1 MKYNLFYFIQS
12 IVIIVLSPLFI
23 GILRKMKAFLRGYVG
38 SSIIQPYYDLKKL
51 LNKGRIISNRS
62 SFITTI
68 GPIVILGATISTAF
82 FIPVFYTS
90 MENTIGNL
98 FILMFAF
105 GIVKM
110 FTVLIGL
117 DSAST
122 FGGMGSSREAFISMM
137 SEPLILFLLIF
148 LYIETK
154 DFNTFHISF
163 INSKVVHYDMAH
175 LIAMVTFIIAILAE
189 NARIPF
195 DNPETHLELTMM
207 HEAMILDL
215 SGSDL
220 ACVELSSHI
229 KLLVYL
235 IILINC
241 FIPIGI
247 ATTFTTL
254 ALFIGFI
261 TLIFKLFLCLLAIAI
276 IETTFAK
283 SRLFRGAE
291 LFPAMISLGIVAITL
306 IYIL

>member
-1 MKYNLFYFIQS
+1 MKYNLFYFFQS
-12 IVIIVLSPLFI
+12 ALIVCLSPLFI
-23 GILRKMKAFLRGYVG
+23 GILKKMKSTLRGYKG
-38 SSIIQPYYDLKKL
+38 SSILQPYYDLSKL
-51 LNKGRIISNRS
+51 LKKGMVISNRS

-68 GPIVILGATISTAF
+68 GPLVILAAAVTTTF

-105 GIVKM
+105 GIVKI

-122 FGGMGSSREAFISMM
+122 FGGMGSSRESFISMM
-137 SEPLILFLLIF
+137 AEPLIFFLIIF

-154 DFNTFHISF
+154 DFNVFHISF
-163 INSKVVHYDMAH
+163 INSKIVHFDTAH
-175 LIAMVTFIIAILAE
+175 LIAMVTFSIGILAE

-220 ACVELSSHI
+220 AYVELSSYI
-229 KLLVYL
+229 KLIVYL

-241 FIPIGI
+241 FVPIGI
-247 ATTFTTL
+247 ATTFTAT
-254 ALFIGFI
+254 ALLIGFI
-261 TLIFKLFLCLLAIAI
+261 TFIFKLLFCLLGIAI
-276 IETTFAK
+276 IETTLAK

>member
-12 IVIIVLSPLFI
+12 ILIIVLSPLFI
-23 GILRKMKAFLRGYVG
+23 GILKKMKAALRGYKG
-38 SSIIQPYYDLKKL
+38 SSIIQPYYDLSKL
-51 LNKGRIISNRS
+51 LKKGRIISNRS
-62 SFITTI
+62 SFITAI
-68 GPIVILGATISTAF
+68 GPIVILGATITTAF

-105 GIVKM
+105 GIVKI

-137 SEPLILFLLIF
+137 AEPLILLLLTF
-148 LYIETK
+148 LYIETM
-154 DFNTFHISF
+154 DFNIFHISF
-163 INSKVVHYDMAH
+163 INSKIIKYDTAH
-175 LIAMVTFIIAILAE
+175 LIAMVTFVICILAE

-220 ACVELSSHI
+220 AYVELSSYI

-247 ATTFTTL
+247 ATTFTAS
-254 ALFIGFI
+254 ALLIGFI
-261 TLIFKLFLCLLAIAI
+261 AFIFKLLFCLLGIAI

-291 LFPAMISLGIVAITL
+291 FFPLMISLGIVAITL

>member
-1 MKYNLFYFIQS
+1 LKYNLFYFIQS
-12 IVIIVLSPLFI
+12 ILIIVLSPLFI
-23 GILRKMKAFLRGYVG
+23 GILKKMKATLRGYRG
-38 SSIIQPYYDLKKL
+38 SSVIQPYYDLCKL
-51 LNKGRIISNRS
+51 LKKGKVISNRS
-62 SFITTI
+62 SFITAI
-68 GPIVILGATISTAF
+68 GPIVILSATITTVF

-90 MENTIGNL
+90 MEKTIGNL

-117 DSAST
+117 DSSST

-137 SEPLILFLLIF
+137 AEPLILFLMIF
-148 LYIETK
+148 LYIETN
-154 DFNTFHISF
+154 DFNVFHISF
-163 INSKVVHYDMAH
+163 INSKVVHYDTAH
-175 LIAMVTFIIAILAE
+175 LITMVTFVIAILSE

-220 ACVELSSHI
+220 AYVELSSYI
-229 KLLVYL
+229 KLIVYL

-241 FIPIGI
+241 FVPIGI
-247 ATTFTTL
+247 ATTFTIS
-254 ALFIGFI
+254 ALIIGFL
-261 TLIFKLFLCLLAIAI
+261 TFIFKLLFCLLGIAL

-291 LFPAMISLGIVAITL
+291 LFPAMISMGIVAITL

>member
-1 MKYNLFYFIQS
+1 MQYNLFYFIQS
-12 IVIIVLSPLFI
+12 ISIIILAPLFI
-23 GILRKMKAFLRGYVG
+23 GTLKKMKAILRGYIG
-38 SSIIQPYYDLKKL
+38 PSILQPYYDLNKL
-51 LNKGRIISNRS
+51 MKKGRVISSRS
-62 SFITTI
+62 SFITNM
-68 GPIVILGATISTAF
+68 GPIVILSTTITTVF
-82 FIPVFYTS
+82 FVPVFYTS
-90 MENTIGNL
+90 MEKTIGNI

-105 GIVKM
+105 GIVKI

-122 FGGMGSSREAFISMM
+122 FGGMGSSREAFISMLA
-137 SEPLILFLLIF
+137 EPLIFFLITF

-154 DFNTFHISF
+154 DFNLFHISF
-163 INSKVVHYDMAH
+163 INNKAIHYDTAH

-189 NARIPF
+189 NARMPF

-220 ACVELSSHI
+220 AFVELASYI
-229 KLLVYL
+229 KLQVYL

-241 FIPIGI
+241 FIPMGI
-247 ATTFTTL
+247 ATTFTVSALLIGL
-254 ALFIGFI
+254 AAF
-261 TLIFKLFLCLLAIAI
+261 IFKLLFCLLGIAI

-283 SRLFRGAE
+283 SRLFRVAE
-291 LFPAMISLGIVAITL
+291 FFPATISLGIVAITL

>member
-1 MKYNLFYFIQS
+1 M
-12 IVIIVLSPLFI
+12 
-23 GILRKMKAFLRGYVG
+23 GILKKMKATLRGYKG
-38 SSIIQPYYDLKKL
+38 PSIIQPYYDLSKL
-51 LNKGRIISNRS
+51 LKKGRVISNRT

-68 GPIVILGATISTAF
+68 GPIVILSATITTAF
-82 FIPVFYTS
+82 FIPVIYTT

-98 FILMFAF
+98 FILIFAF
-105 GIVKM
+105 GIVKV

-117 DSAST
+117 DSGST
-122 FGGMGSSREAFISMM
+122 FGGMGSSRESFISMM
-137 SEPLILFLLIF
+137 AEPLTLFLITF

-154 DFNTFHISF
+154 DFNIFHISF
-163 INSKVVHYDMAH
+163 INSKILHYDTAH
-175 LIAMVTFIIAILAE
+175 LIAMVTFAICILAE

-220 ACVELSSHI
+220 ACVELSSYI

-235 IILINC
+235 IILING
-241 FIPIGI
+241 FVPIGI
-247 ATTFTTL
+247 ATTFTVS
-254 ALFIGFI
+254 ALLLGFL
-261 TLIFKLFLCLLAIAI
+261 TFTFKLLFCLLGIAI
-276 IETTFAK
+276 LETTIAK

-291 LFPAMISLGIVAITL
+291 FFPATISLAIIAITL

>member
-1 MKYNLFYFIQS
+1 MKYNLFYFFQS
-12 IVIIVLSPLFI
+12 ALIVCLSPLFI
-23 GILRKMKAFLRGYVG
+23 GILKKMKSTLRGYKG
-38 SSIIQPYYDLKKL
+38 SSILQPYYDLSKL
-51 LNKGRIISNRS
+51 LKKGMVISNRS

-68 GPIVILGATISTAF
+68 GPLVILADAVTTTF

-105 GIVKM
+105 GIVKI

-122 FGGMGSSREAFISMM
+122 FGGMGSSRESFISMM
-137 SEPLILFLLIF
+137 AEPLIFFLIIF

-154 DFNTFHISF
+154 DFNVFHISF
-163 INSKVVHYDMAH
+163 INSKIVHFDTAH
-175 LIAMVTFIIAILAE
+175 LIAMVTFSIGILAE

-207 HEAMILDL
+207 HEAMILEL

-220 ACVELSSHI
+220 AYVELSSYI
-229 KLLVYL
+229 KLIVYL

-241 FIPIGI
+241 FVPIGI
-247 ATTFTTL
+247 ATTFTAT
-254 ALFIGFI
+254 ALLIGFI
-261 TLIFKLFLCLLAIAI
+261 TFIFKLLFCLLGIAI
-276 IETTFAK
+276 IETTLAK

>member
-1 MKYNLFYFIQS
+1 MKYNLIYFIQS
-12 IVIIVLSPLFI
+12 LFIIVLSPLFI
-23 GILRKMKAFLRGYVG
+23 GILKRMKATFRGYKG
-38 SSIIQPYYDLKKL
+38 PSIVQPYYDLNKL
-51 LNKGRIISNRS
+51 LKKGKIISNRS

-68 GPIVILGATISTAF
+68 GPIVILSATITTAF

-90 MENTIGNL
+90 MQQSIGNL

-117 DSAST
+117 DSSST
-122 FGGMGSSREAFISMM
+122 FGGMGSSRESFISMM
-137 SEPLILFLLIF
+137 AEPLIFFLMIF
-148 LYIETK
+148 LYIETN
-154 DFNTFHISF
+154 DFNIFHISF
-163 INSKVVHYDMAH
+163 INSKVVHYDTAH
-175 LIAMVTFIIAILAE
+175 LITMVTFVVAILAE

-220 ACVELSSHI
+220 AYVELSSYI

-235 IILINC
+235 IVLINC

-247 ATTFTTL
+247 ATTFTIS
-254 ALFIGFI
+254 ALLIGFV
-261 TLIFKLFLCLLAIAI
+261 TFIFKLLFCLLGIAI

-291 LFPAMISLGIVAITL
+291 LFPAMISMGIVAITL

>member
-1 MKYNLFYFIQS
+1 MKYNLIYFIQS
-12 IVIIVLSPLFI
+12 LLIIVLSPLFI
-23 GILRKMKAFLRGYVG
+23 GILKKMKATLRGSIG
-38 SSIIQPYYDLKKL
+38 SSVIQPYYDLSKL
-51 LNKGRIISNRS
+51 LKKGRIISNRS

-68 GPIVILGATISTAF
+68 GPIVILAATITTAF
-82 FIPVFYTS
+82 FVPVFYTS
-90 MENTIGNL
+90 MEQSIGNL
-98 FILMFAF
+98 FILMFSF

-117 DSAST
+117 DSSST
-122 FGGMGSSREAFISMM
+122 FGGMGSSRESFISMM
-137 SEPLILFLLIF
+137 AEPLILFLMIF
-148 LYIETK
+148 LYIETN
-154 DFNTFHISF
+154 DFNIFHISF
-163 INSKVVHYDMAH
+163 INSKIVHYDTAH
-175 LIAMVTFIIAILAE
+175 LITMVTFIVAILAE

-220 ACVELSSHI
+220 AYVELSSHI
-229 KLLVYL
+229 KLIVYL
-235 IILINC
+235 IVLINC
-241 FIPIGI
+241 FVPIGI
-247 ATTFTTL
+247 ATSLTVSAILIGLVTF
-254 ALFIGFI
+254 
-261 TLIFKLFLCLLAIAI
+261 IFKLLICLLGIAI

>member
-1 MKYNLFYFIQS
+1 MKATFRGYKGPS
-12 IVIIVLSPLFI
+12 IV
-23 GILRKMKAFLRGYVG
+23 
-38 SSIIQPYYDLKKL
+38 QPYYDLNKL
-51 LNKGRIISNRS
+51 LKKGKIISNRS

-68 GPIVILGATISTAF
+68 GPIVILSATITTAF

-90 MENTIGNL
+90 MQQSIGNL

-117 DSAST
+117 DSSST
-122 FGGMGSSREAFISMM
+122 FGGMGSSRESFISMM
-137 SEPLILFLLIF
+137 AEPLIFFLMIF
-148 LYIETK
+148 LYIETN
-154 DFNTFHISF
+154 DFNIFHISF
-163 INSKVVHYDMAH
+163 INSKVVHYDTAH
-175 LIAMVTFIIAILAE
+175 LITMVTFVVAILAE

-220 ACVELSSHI
+220 AYVELSSYI

-235 IILINC
+235 IVLINC

-247 ATTFTTL
+247 ATTFTIS
-254 ALFIGFI
+254 ALLIGFV
-261 TLIFKLFLCLLAIAI
+261 TFIFKLLFCLLGIAI

-291 LFPAMISLGIVAITL
+291 LFPAMISMGIVAITL

>member
-1 MKYNLFYFIQS
+1 LKYNLFYFFQS
-12 IVIIVLSPLFI
+12 ILIIVLSPLFI
-23 GILRKMKAFLRGYVG
+23 GILKKMKATLRGYMG
-38 SSIIQPYYDLKKL
+38 SSIVQPYYDLSKL
-51 LNKGRIISNRS
+51 LKKGKVISNRS

-68 GPIVILGATISTAF
+68 GPIVILAAAITTTF

-90 MENTIGNL
+90 MGKTIGNL

-105 GIVKM
+105 GIVKI

-117 DSAST
+117 DSSST
-122 FGGMGSSREAFISMM
+122 FGGMGASRESFISMM
-137 SEPLILFLLIF
+137 AEPLIFFLIIF

-154 DFNTFHISF
+154 DFNVFHISF
-163 INSKVVHYDMAH
+163 INSKIVHYDTAH
-175 LIAMVTFIIAILAE
+175 LIAMVTFSVGILAE

-220 ACVELSSHI
+220 AYVELSSYI
-229 KLLVYL
+229 KLIVYL
-235 IILINC
+235 IVLINC
-241 FIPIGI
+241 FVPIGI
-247 ATTFTTL
+247 ATTFTAL
-254 ALFIGFI
+254 SLFIGFI
-261 TLIFKLFLCLLAIAI
+261 AFIFKLLFCLLGIAI
-276 IETTFAK
+276 IETTLAK

>member
-1 MKYNLFYFIQS
+1 MRYNLIYFIQS
-12 IVIIVLSPLFI
+12 LLIVVLSPLFI
-23 GILRKMKAFLRGYVG
+23 GILKKMKATLRGYRG
-38 SSIIQPYYDLKKL
+38 SSIIQPYYELSKL
-51 LNKGRIISNRS
+51 LKKGRIISNRS
-62 SFITTI
+62 SFITSI
-68 GPIVILGATISTAF
+68 GPLVILSATITTAF

-90 MENTIGNL
+90 MGKSIGNL

-105 GIVKM
+105 AIVKI

-137 SEPLILFLLIF
+137 VEPLILFLITF

-154 DFNTFHISF
+154 DFNIFHISF
-163 INSKVVHYDMAH
+163 INSNIVHFDTEHY
-175 LIAMVTFIIAILAE
+175 IAMVTFAICILAE

-220 ACVELSSHI
+220 AYVELSSYI
-229 KLLVYL
+229 KLLVYI

-241 FIPIGI
+241 YIPIGI
-247 ATTFTTL
+247 ATTLTAS
-254 ALFIGFI
+254 ALFIGFLI
-261 TLIFKLFLCLLAIAI
+261 FIFKLLFCLLGIAI

-291 LFPAMISLGIVAITL
+291 IFPATIALGIVAITL

>member
-1 MKYNLFYFIQS
+1 MKYNLIYFIQS
-12 IVIIVLSPLFI
+12 LFIIVLSPLFI
-23 GILRKMKAFLRGYVG
+23 GILKRMKATFRGYKG
-38 SSIIQPYYDLKKL
+38 PSIVQPYYDLNKL
-51 LNKGRIISNRS
+51 LKKGKIISNRS

-68 GPIVILGATISTAF
+68 GPIVILSATITTAF

-90 MENTIGNL
+90 MQQSIGNL

-117 DSAST
+117 DSSST
-122 FGGMGSSREAFISMM
+122 FGGMGSSRESFISMM
-137 SEPLILFLLIF
+137 AEPLIFFLMIF
-148 LYIETK
+148 LYIETN
-154 DFNTFHISF
+154 DFNIFHISF
-163 INSKVVHYDMAH
+163 INSKVVHYDTAH
-175 LIAMVTFIIAILAE
+175 LITMVTFVVAILAE

-220 ACVELSSHI
+220 AYVELSSYI

-235 IILINC
+235 IVLINC

-247 ATTFTTL
+247 ATTFTIS
-254 ALFIGFI
+254 ALLIGFV
-261 TLIFKLFLCLLAIAI
+261 TFIFKLFI
-276 IETTFAK
+276 
-283 SRLFRGAE
+283 LFTRNCYNRNN
-291 LFPAMISLGIVAITL
+291 FCKI
-306 IYIL
+306 

>member
-1 MKYNLFYFIQS
+1 MKYNLIYFIQS
-12 IVIIVLSPLFI
+12 LLIIVLSPLFI
-23 GILRKMKAFLRGYVG
+23 GILKKMKATLRGYIG
-38 SSIIQPYYDLKKL
+38 SSIIQPYYDLYKL
-51 LNKGRIISNRS
+51 LKKGRVVSNRS

-68 GPIVILGATISTAF
+68 GPIVILAATITTAF
-82 FIPVFYTS
+82 FVPVFYTS
-90 MENTIGNL
+90 MEQSIGNL
-98 FILMFAF
+98 FILMFSF

-117 DSAST
+117 DSSST

-137 SEPLILFLLIF
+137 AEPLILFLMIF
-148 LYIETK
+148 LYIETN
-154 DFNTFHISF
+154 DFNIFHISF
-163 INSKVVHYDMAH
+163 INSKSVHYDTAH
-175 LIAMVTFIIAILAE
+175 LITMVTFIVAILAE

-220 ACVELSSHI
+220 AYVELSSYI
-229 KLLVYL
+229 KLIVYL
-235 IILINC
+235 IVLINC
-241 FIPIGI
+241 FVPIGI
-247 ATTFTTL
+247 ATTISVS
-254 ALFIGFI
+254 AIIIGLI
-261 TLIFKLFLCLLAIAI
+261 TFIFKLLICLFGIAM

-283 SRLFRGAE
+283 SRLFKGAE

>member
-1 MKYNLFYFIQS
+1 MKYNLFYFVQS
-12 IVIIVLSPLFI
+12 ILIIVLSPLFI
-23 GILRKMKAFLRGYVG
+23 GILKKMKATLRGYKG
-38 SSIIQPYYDLKKL
+38 SSIVQTYYDLSKL
-51 LNKGRIISNRS
+51 LKKGRIISNKS

-68 GPIVILGATISTAF
+68 GPTVILSATITTAF

-90 MENTIGNL
+90 MEKTFGNL

-117 DSAST
+117 DSSST
-122 FGGMGSSREAFISMM
+122 FGGMGSSRESFISMM
-137 SEPLILFLLIF
+137 AEPLILFLMIF
-148 LYIETK
+148 LYVETN
-154 DFNTFHISF
+154 DFNVFHISF
-163 INSKVVHYDMAH
+163 INSKTLHYDTAH
-175 LIAMVTFIIAILAE
+175 LITMVTFVIAILAE

-220 ACVELSSHI
+220 AYVELSSYI
-229 KLLVYL
+229 KLIVYL

-241 FIPIGI
+241 FVPIGI
-247 ATTFTTL
+247 ATTFTIS
-254 ALFIGFI
+254 ALLIGFI
-261 TLIFKLFLCLLAIAI
+261 TFIFKLLFCLLGIAI

-291 LFPAMISLGIVAITL
+291 LFPAMISMGIVAITL

>member
-247 ATTFTTL
+247 ATTFTAL
-254 ALFIGFI
+254 ALSIGFI

>member
-1 MKYNLFYFIQS
+1 MKYNLFYFFQS
-12 IVIIVLSPLFI
+12 TLIIVLSPLFI
-23 GILRKMKAFLRGYVG
+23 GILKKMKATLRGYKG
-38 SSIIQPYYDLKKL
+38 ASIVQPYYDLSKL
-51 LNKGRIISNRS
+51 LKKGRVISNRS

-68 GPIVILGATISTAF
+68 GPIVILAAAITTTF

-98 FILMFAF
+98 FIVMFAF
-105 GIVKM
+105 GIVKI

-117 DSAST
+117 DSSST
-122 FGGMGSSREAFISMM
+122 FGGMGSSRESFISMM
-137 SEPLILFLLIF
+137 AEPLIFFLIIF

-154 DFNTFHISF
+154 DFNVFHISF
-163 INSKVVHYDMAH
+163 INSKIVHYDTAH
-175 LIAMVTFIIAILAE
+175 LIAMVTFSVGILAE

-220 ACVELSSHI
+220 AYVELSSYI
-229 KLLVYL
+229 KLIVYL
-235 IILINC
+235 IVLINC
-241 FIPIGI
+241 FVPIGI
-247 ATTFTTL
+247 ATTFTAL
-254 ALFIGFI
+254 SLFIGFI
-261 TLIFKLFLCLLAIAI
+261 AFIFKLLFCLLGIAI
-276 IETTFAK
+276 IETTLAK

>member
-1 MKYNLFYFIQS
+1 MKYNLLYFIQS
-12 IVIIVLSPLFI
+12 ILIVVLSPLFI
-23 GILRKMKAFLRGYVG
+23 GILKKMKATLRGYKG
-38 SSIIQPYYDLKKL
+38 SSIIQPYYDLSKL
-51 LNKGRIISNRS
+51 LKKRRIISNRA

-68 GPIVILGATISTAF
+68 GPIVILGATITTAF
-82 FIPVFYTS
+82 FVPVFYTS
-90 MENTIGNL
+90 MEETIGNL
-98 FILMFAF
+98 FILIFAF
-105 GIVKM
+105 GIVKI
-110 FTVLIGL
+110 FTILIGL
-117 DSAST
+117 DSGST

-137 SEPLILFLLIF
+137 AEPLILFMITF

-154 DFNTFHISF
+154 DFNIFHVSF
-163 INSKVVHYDMAH
+163 INSKITHYDKAH
-175 LIAMVTFIIAILAE
+175 LIAMVTFVIAILAE

-220 ACVELSSHI
+220 AYVELSSYI
-229 KLLVYL
+229 KLIIYL

-241 FIPIGI
+241 FIPMGI
-247 ATTFTTL
+247 ATTFTAS
-254 ALFIGFI
+254 ALFIGFL
-261 TLIFKLFLCLLAIAI
+261 TFIFKLLFCLLGIAI

-291 LFPAMISLGIVAITL
+291 LFPASISLGIIAITL

>member
-1 MKYNLFYFIQS
+1 MKYYLIYFIQS
-12 IVIIVLSPLFI
+12 LLIVVLSPLFI
-23 GILRKMKAFLRGYVG
+23 GVLKKMKATLRGSIG
-38 SSIIQPYYDLKKL
+38 SSILQPYYDLSKL
-51 LNKGRIISNRS
+51 LKKGRIISNRG
-62 SFITTI
+62 SFITSI
-68 GPIVILGATISTAF
+68 GPIVILSSTITTAF

-90 MENTIGNL
+90 MKQSIGNM

-117 DSAST
+117 DSSST
-122 FGGMGSSREAFISMM
+122 FGGMGSSRESFISMM
-137 SEPLILFLLIF
+137 SEPIIFFLIIF
-148 LYIETK
+148 LYIETN
-154 DFNTFHISF
+154 DFNIFHISF
-163 INSKVVHYDMAH
+163 INSKILHYDTAH
-175 LIAMVTFIIAILAE
+175 LIAMVTFVIAILAE

-220 ACVELSSHI
+220 AYVELSSYI
-229 KLLVYL
+229 KLIVYL
-235 IILINC
+235 IVLINC

-247 ATTFTTL
+247 ATTFTIS
-254 ALFIGFI
+254 ALMIGFACFI
-261 TLIFKLFLCLLAIAI
+261 VKLLFCLLGIAI

>member
-12 IVIIVLSPLFI
+12 ISIVVLAPLFI
-23 GILRKMKAFLRGYVG
+23 GILKKMKAILRGYIG
-38 SSIIQPYYDLKKL
+38 PSILQPYYDLNKL
-51 LNKGRIISNRS
+51 MKKGRVISNRS
-62 SFITTI
+62 SFITNM
-68 GPIVILGATISTAF
+68 GPIVILSTTITTVF
-82 FIPVFYTS
+82 FVPVFYTS
-90 MENTIGNL
+90 MEKTIGNI

-105 GIVKM
+105 GIVKI

-122 FGGMGSSREAFISMM
+122 FGGMGSSREAFISMLA
-137 SEPLILFLLIF
+137 EPLIFFLIAF

-154 DFNTFHISF
+154 DFNIFHISF
-163 INSKVVHYDMAH
+163 INNKAIHYDTAH

-220 ACVELSSHI
+220 AFVELASYI

-241 FIPIGI
+241 FIPMGI
-247 ATTFTTL
+247 ATTFTAS
-254 ALFIGFI
+254 ALLIGFA
-261 TLIFKLFLCLLAIAI
+261 TFIFKLLFCLLGIAI

-291 LFPAMISLGIVAITL
+291 FFPATISLGIVAITL

>member
-1 MKYNLFYFIQS
+1 LRYNLFYFIQS
-12 IVIIVLSPLFI
+12 ILIVVLSPLLI
-23 GILRKMKAFLRGYVG
+23 GILKKMKAILRGYVG
-38 SSIIQPYYDLKKL
+38 SSILQPYYDLEKL
-51 LNKGRIISNRS
+51 LKKGRIISNRS

-68 GPIVILGATISTAF
+68 GPIIILGATITTAF

-90 MENTIGNL
+90 MEKSIGNL

-105 GIVKM
+105 AIVKI

-117 DSAST
+117 DSSST

-137 SEPLILFLLIF
+137 AEPLMLFLITF

-154 DFNTFHISF
+154 DFNIFHISF
-163 INSKVVHYDMAH
+163 INSNIVHFKMEHY
-175 LIAMVTFIIAILAE
+175 IAMVSFIICLLAE

-220 ACVELSSHI
+220 AYVELSSYI
-229 KLLVYL
+229 KLVVYL

-241 FIPIGI
+241 YIPMGI
-247 ATTFTTL
+247 ATTLTAS
-254 ALFIGFI
+254 ALFLGF
-261 TLIFKLFLCLLAIAI
+261 LIFIIKLLFCLLGIAI

-291 LFPAMISLGIVAITL
+291 IFPATIALGIVAITL